1 MKILEIDKNNVHFE
15 YDAMGDYSESEEE
28 KSATSQFEIVE
39 NIGYSEFFARFLLRN
54 VPCVLPQNLTENWPC
69 RKDWTKINQAGS
81 NQRVP
86 NLEFLFNIVSKNQ
99 QVPVSDCSSR
109 EFNAHC
115 SHELKFEGY
124 LEYWNQIPRKECKYL
139 KDWHFQRDTKDVYTA
154 YHVPDFFI
162 SDWLNEWW
170 EERREGVNDYKFVYI
185 GPEGSWTPLHSDVFS
200 SYSWSANIVG
210 TKKWIFLP
218 PGEEMKLTDKLGNLV
233 FDLQSPEARGLEL
246 KNGEVF
252 KIELIQRTGEV
263 VFVPSGWFHQVHN
276 LQDTISINHNWF
288 NGCNIKKVVSQLVI
302 EFRKVQQELED
313 CRNESDLSEWNM
325 LCQDLLKTSYGMN
338 LYDIL
343 DLLYYIFK
351 KRQQALN
358 SCSPSEIFTDVEFGK
373 NHLEFDVQRIKSV
386 IKSDLYELVTNL
398 KMENEIVMCEDILQS
413 SVCVRDS

>member
-1 MKILEIDKNNVHFE
+1 
-15 YDAMGDYSESEEE
+15 
-28 KSATSQFEIVE
+28 
-39 NIGYSEFFARFLLRN
+39 
-54 VPCVLPQNLTENWPC
+54 
-69 RKDWTKINQAGS
+69 
-81 NQRVP
+81 
-86 NLEFLFNIVSKNQ
+86 
-99 QVPVSDCSSR
+99 
-109 EFNAHC
+109 
-115 SHELKFEGY
+115 
-124 LEYWNQIPRKECKYL
+124 
-139 KDWHFQRDTKDVYTA
+139 
-154 YHVPDFFI
+154 
-162 SDWLNEWW
+162 
-170 EERREGVNDYKFVYI
+170 VNDYKFVYI

-288 NGCNIKKVVSQLVI
+288 NGCNIQKVVSQLVI

-338 LYDIL
+338 LYEIL

-386 IKSDLYELVTNL
+386 IKSDLYDLVTNL
-398 KMENEIVMCEDILQS
+398 KMENEIVMCEEILQS